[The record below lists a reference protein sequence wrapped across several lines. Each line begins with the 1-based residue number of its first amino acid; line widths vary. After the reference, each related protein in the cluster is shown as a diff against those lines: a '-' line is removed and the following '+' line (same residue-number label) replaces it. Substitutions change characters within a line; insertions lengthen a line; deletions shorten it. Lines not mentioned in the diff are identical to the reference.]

1 MDFEELL
8 FFDDPQIGDDNQ
20 LQQSTHRC
28 PTTGEY
34 CTPECAWAFIH
45 KDAGSI
51 DYWMCG
57 QALSFVQSEYKL
69 GPQMVTWK
77 EGFDAKEPG
86 SIRSSR
92 SHRGSHDR

>member
-28 PTTGEY
+28 PRTGEY
-34 CTPECAWAFIH
+34 CTPECAWAFVH
-45 KDAGSI
+45 EDADGI
-51 DYWMCG
+51 DCWMCG
-57 QALSFVQSEYKL
+57 QALSFVQSECKV
-69 GPQMVTWK
+69 GPQTISWK
-77 EGFDAKEPG
+77 EGFDAKESS

-92 SHRGSHDR
+92 SYRGSNDR